1 MLRYPSL
8 PVRLWRRR
16 PWSTNPLMRGSDRL
30 ESAVWLVA
38 VLVMSAVIPLAGA
51 AGTAEYTSAAERIR
65 AENATKSAVTAV
77 VLAEPRRITDAEAE
91 QAVIARFE
99 APVRWVHEG
108 REHTAAVEVSA
119 AAKPGDR
126 LPIWIG
132 GDAALTTPP
141 QPSAAAVFSAAAVAV
156 GLLIEVWIGAMA
168 LAWFAGALLN
178 VRRRRRWDRE
188 WRLIAG
194 PMGKEYR

>member
-8 PVRLWRRR
+8 PVRLWRR